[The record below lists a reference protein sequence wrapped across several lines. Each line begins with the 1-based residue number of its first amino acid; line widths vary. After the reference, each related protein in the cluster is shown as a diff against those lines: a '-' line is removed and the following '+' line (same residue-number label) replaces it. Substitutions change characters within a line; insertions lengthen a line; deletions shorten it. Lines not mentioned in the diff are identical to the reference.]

1 MRVGLIVYGL
11 DRHITGIGRYTL
23 ELTRALTGLADAPE
37 LFLLTAGGT
46 GPLTGRDGLKST
58 TLVGCHLLP
67 GLITFGSTLIPWYV
81 RRLGLDLVHDPTG
94 ITPFFFGTEGA
105 RATVTIHDVFP
116 WSCPGTSSL
125 LDTLIY
131 RYWLPQV
138 LPRRADTIITAS
150 TQSRRDIRRYL
161 GISSHKVKVI
171 PYGVAARFH
180 PLPTDQVEA
189 HLTARFGSIAPYILY
204 VGALTMRK
212 NVERALQAFAI
223 IEDRFPSV
231 RFVLAGPRTWK
242 QTPVEDLVQV
252 LGIGE
257 KVLLTGPLTDIDLPA
272 LYSGADL
279 FVFPS
284 LCEGFGLP
292 PLEAMA
298 CGTPVVC
305 SDATSLPE
313 VVGDAALTVDPYNVE
328 ALAEAMC
335 RVLGERDL
343 ASVLRA
349 RGLERAQQFTWRRT
363 ARETLDAY
371 RQVLDEGR
379 GG

>member
-1 MRVGLIVYGL
+1 M
-11 DRHITGIGRYTL
+11 
-23 ELTRALTGLADAPE
+23 
-37 LFLLTAGGT
+37 
-46 GPLTGRDGLKST
+46 
-58 TLVGCHLLP
+58 
-67 GLITFGSTLIPWYV
+67 
-81 RRLGLDLVHDPTG
+81 
-94 ITPFFFGTEGA
+94 
-105 RATVTIHDVFP
+105 
-116 WSCPGTSSL
+116 
-125 LDTLIY
+125 
-131 RYWLPQV
+131 
-138 LPRRADTIITAS
+138 
-150 TQSRRDIRRYL
+150 
-161 GISSHKVKVI
+161 
-171 PYGVAARFH
+171 
-180 PLPTDQVEA
+180 
-189 HLTARFGSIAPYILY
+189 
-204 VGALTMRK
+204 
-212 NVERALQAFAI
+212 ERALQAFAI

-343 ASVLRA
+343 ASALRA

-363 ARETLDAY
+363 ARETLGVY